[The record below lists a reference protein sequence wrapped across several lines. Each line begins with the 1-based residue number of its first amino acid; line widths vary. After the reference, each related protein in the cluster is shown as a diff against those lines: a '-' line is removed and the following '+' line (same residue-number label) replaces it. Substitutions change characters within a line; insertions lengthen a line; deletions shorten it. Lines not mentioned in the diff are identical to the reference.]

1 MSWNYAAKRCSDH
14 GEVWYELCE
23 CFPSIMEK
31 GEKTIP
37 HTIDHINICADT
49 PAELAEWLRKAAD
62 DVERYEPIEE
72 NDK

>member
-1 MSWNYAAKRCSDH
+1 
-14 GEVWYELCE
+14 
-23 CFPSIMEK
+23 MEK